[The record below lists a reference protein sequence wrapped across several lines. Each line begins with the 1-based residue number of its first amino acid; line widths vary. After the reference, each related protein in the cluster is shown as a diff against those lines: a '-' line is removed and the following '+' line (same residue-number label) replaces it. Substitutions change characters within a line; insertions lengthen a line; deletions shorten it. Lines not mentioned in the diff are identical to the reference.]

1 MIVFQV
7 GAFILV
13 REQSWY
19 VEFDFKNPCYLNT
32 TVEERFRQQHLDKN
46 CDPKAD
52 HVASYED
59 YTVFSVS
66 QFQYIILII
75 AFAKVS

>member
-1 MIVFQV
+1 M
-7 GAFILV
+7 GAYILV

-19 VEFDFKNPCYLNT
+19 VEFDYKNPCYLNT
-32 TVEERFRQQHLDKN
+32 TVEERFREQHLDKN

-59 YTVFSVS
+59 YAVFSVS